1 MNARSMPSCETDGT
15 LRCRACGAV
24 SPFKIVPIC
33 VACLDRTQATLDQ
46 IMEDQ

>member
-1 MNARSMPSCETDGT
+1 MPDVGEAGT
-15 LRCRACGAV
+15 LNCHTCGAP

-46 IMEDQ
+46 LMEEL